1 MRKGQPLKLQPCMLT
16 DSKWMRVFNSIVSN
30 ITMIPNSGNRSKFG
44 IDILNKQDRKALA
57 SSNER
62 EPVKIRARQL
72 KFYPMKLYTDTKA
85 RWRKV
90 SQQFSAILSTSSC
103 THMRQKQPNFTQSK
117 YSFYKQSLILL
128 TSLWRSVRTGNHSE
142 HTIVLCTISSTW
154 SSHPSHKAFASTKKT
169 KFWFPFRVFFPYR
182 LQQGTIIFLPPH
194 RFKAQKFNPFR
205 HNSSSKST
213 QNNLRQF

>member
-30 ITMIPNSGNRSKFG
+30 TTMIPNSRNRSKFG
-44 IDILNKQDRKALA
+44 IDILNKQDRKDLA

-62 EPVKIRARQL
+62 EPVKMRARQL

-103 THMRQKQPNFTQSK
+103 THMRQKQPNPSPCSTNNPWFFWLPCGGLSEQAITLNTQSL
-117 YSFYKQSLILL
+117 F
-128 TSLWRSVRTGNHSE
+128 
-142 HTIVLCTISSTW
+142 CTISSTW

-194 RFKAQKFNPFR
+194 RFKTPKFNPFR

>member
-44 IDILNKQDRKALA
+44 IDILNKQERKALA

-62 EPVKIRARQL
+62 EPDSWNSIPWNCK
-72 KFYPMKLYTDTKA
+72 TDTKA

-90 SQQFSAILSTSSC
+90 PHQFSAILSTSSC

-117 YSFYKQSLILL
+117 CSFYKQSLILL
-128 TSLWRSVRTGNHSE
+128 TSLWWSVWTGNRSE

-154 SSHPSHKAFASTKKT
+154 SSHPTHKAFVSTKKT
-169 KFWFPFRVFFPYR
+169 KFWFPFRVSFPYR

-194 RFKAQKFNPFR
+194 RFKTPIFNPFR
-205 HNSSSKST
+205 YNSSSKST